1 MAEGANWIEMS
12 TISKEDILRFP
23 EFAKKY
29 NVGML
34 ELPVTGGVHL
44 AARGKITVLTGGDVN
59 CLGCIIFIAKLWG
72 TTYSM

>member
-44 AARGKITVLTGGDVN
+44 AAKGKITMLAVEMLI
-59 CLGCIIFIAKLWG
+59 CLGGIIR
-72 TTYSM
+72 